1 MPTITVNKED
11 LFKALGKRYTFE
23 EFDELCFEF
32 GVEPEEPDEKEIAE
46 NPDSALEWKV
56 EIGANRYD
64 LLCIEGLARGL
75 LVFLEKIK
83 APRYKSIPAW
93 TGNSAKLRILPNTAK
108 VRPFAVAAILRNVTF
123 TPESYKS
130 FIDLQDKL
138 HQNLCRRRTLV
149 AIGTHDLDTIKG
161 PFFYDAKPPS
171 KIKFKALNQTQE
183 MTACQLMELY
193 SNESHL
199 KQYLPIIQDKPVYP
213 VIYDSKGVVL
223 SMPPIINGEHSKITL
238 NTRNVFIE
246 CTATDLN
253 KAKITLDTI
262 VTMFS
267 QYCSPKYEGIESV
280 EVVNPCG
287 TSVMYPELHYRLEE
301 IDVSET
307 NQKIG
312 ICIPPGEMARLLTKM
327 CLEST
332 PFDSGNKI
340 MVEVPPTR
348 HDVIHACDIME
359 DVAIA
364 YGYNHITKTIP
375 QTNCIGN
382 QYPINKLSDLL
393 RQEIAAA
400 GFTEVL
406 TFALCSRDDVADKL
420 GKNIKNV
427 NAVHIANP
435 KTLEFQVARTTLLP
449 GILKTISKNKNMPL
463 PLRLFEISDI
473 VICDPK
479 KDVGARN
486 ERWMCAVNYNKSSGF
501 EIVKGLLDR
510 VMQLMEIPFQKGSDG
525 YYIEACDDPTYFQ
538 GRCATVILRGKPI
551 GKIGVLHPDVVTK
564 FDLNNPCSA
573 FEISVE
579 PLLRSSS

>member
-1 MPTITVNKED
+1 MPTISVNKEE

-32 GVEPEEPDEKEIAE
+32 GVEPEEADEKEITE
-46 NPDSALEWKV
+46 NPEAALEWKI

-64 LLCIEGLARGL
+64 LLCIEGLVRGL
-75 LVFLEKIK
+75 LVFLEKISP
-83 APRYKSIPAW
+83 PRYKAIPPW
-93 TGNSAKLRILPNTAK
+93 TGNTQKLIVLPRTAE
-108 VRPFAVAAILRNVTF
+108 VRPFAVAAVLRNITL
-123 TPESYKS
+123 TPERYKS

-138 HQNLCRRRTLV
+138 HQNLCRKRTLV

-161 PFFYDAKPPS
+161 PFYYDAKPPS
-171 KIKFKALNQTQE
+171 EIKFKALNQTE
-183 MTACQLMELY
+183 EKTAPQLMELY

-199 KQYLPIIQDKPVYP
+199 KQYLHIIQDKPVYP
-213 VIYDSKGVVL
+213 VIYDSRGVVL
-223 SMPPIINGEHSKITL
+223 SMPPIINGDHSKITL
-238 NTRNVFIE
+238 ETKNVFIE

-262 VTMFS
+262 VTMFG
-267 QYCSPKYEGIESV
+267 QYCSPPNEGTESV
-280 EVVNPCG
+280 EVVKPCG

-307 NQKIG
+307 NNKIG
-312 ICIPPGEMARLLTKM
+312 ICIPPGEMARLLTRM

-348 HDVIHACDIME
+348 HDVIHACDIVE

-364 YGYNHITKTIP
+364 YGYNNIEKTIP

-382 QYPINKLSDLL
+382 QSPINKLSDLL

-400 GFTEVL
+400 GFTEIL
-406 TFALCSRDDVADKL
+406 TFALCSRDDLGEKL
-420 GKNIKNV
+420 RKDIKDINT
-427 NAVHIANP
+427 AHIANP

-449 GILKTISKNKNMPL
+449 GILKTINKNMGMPL
-463 PLRLFEISDI
+463 PLKLFEISDI
-473 VICDPK
+473 VVTDPK
-479 KDVGARN
+479 RDVGARN
-486 ERWMCAVNYNKSSGF
+486 ERWICAVNYNKSSGF

-510 VMQLMEIPFQKGSDG
+510 VMQLMEIPFQKGDEG
-525 YYIEACDDPTYFQ
+525 YYIKASDDPTYFQ

-551 GKIGVLHPDVVTK
+551 GTIGVLHPDVVTK
-564 FDLNNPCSA
+564 FEINNPCSA
-573 FEISVE
+573 FEICVE
-579 PLLRSSS
+579 PLLHGS

>member
-83 APRYKSIPAW
+83 APIYTSIPAW
-93 TGNSAKLRILPNTAK
+93 TGKSAKLRILPSTAK
-108 VRPFAVAAILRNVTF
+108 VRPFAVAAILRNITF

-213 VIYDSKGVVL
+213 VIYDSNGVVL

-327 CLEST
+327 CLVST

-348 HDVIHACDIME
+348 HDI
-359 DVAIA
+359 
-364 YGYNHITKTIP
+364 
-375 QTNCIGN
+375 
-382 QYPINKLSDLL
+382 
-393 RQEIAAA
+393 
-400 GFTEVL
+400 
-406 TFALCSRDDVADKL
+406 
-420 GKNIKNV
+420 
-427 NAVHIANP
+427 
-435 KTLEFQVARTTLLP
+435 
-449 GILKTISKNKNMPL
+449 
-463 PLRLFEISDI
+463 
-473 VICDPK
+473 
-479 KDVGARN
+479 
-486 ERWMCAVNYNKSSGF
+486 
-501 EIVKGLLDR
+501 
-510 VMQLMEIPFQKGSDG
+510 
-525 YYIEACDDPTYFQ
+525 
-538 GRCATVILRGKPI
+538 
-551 GKIGVLHPDVVTK
+551 
-564 FDLNNPCSA
+564 LNNNAS
-573 FEISVE
+573 
-579 PLLRSSS
+579 LLF

>member
-83 APRYKSIPAW
+83 APIYTSIPAW
-93 TGNSAKLRILPNTAK
+93 TGKSAKLRILPSTAK
-108 VRPFAVAAILRNVTF
+108 VRPFAVAAILRNITF

-213 VIYDSKGVVL
+213 VIYDSNGVVL

-327 CLEST
+327 CLVST

-463 PLRLFEISDI
+463 PLKLFEISDI
-473 VICDPK
+473 VMCDPK

-579 PLLRSSS
+579 PLLRSS